1 MSDIRHELLD
11 EVQKFFVG
19 PRTDDDPLPVGNAP
33 LDIYTSGILFP
44 MDAPLEDADNDNE
57 DDLSTDREDRTV
69 EEESDKFLKQNSIGL
84 RVQLNDSV
92 KKSA

>member
-57 DDLSTDREDRTV
+57 DSFSTDREDRTV
-69 EEESDKFLKQNSIGL
+69 EEESDKFLKQN
-84 RVQLNDSV
+84 
-92 KKSA
+92 